1 MVATR
6 LSVLLAALAL
16 VLVACGE
23 GSDSAEARTIPTSG
37 STQLV
42 QDLPGTQAFGLTD
55 EEFAANVD
63 ATETLIASCMAN
75 AGFEYVPVDVTA
87 FLEVEEWL
95 RRDPSMTREEYKSQW
110 GFGISTRFDFPAR
123 DVGLGPQNLRIYEDL
138 SPADQVAYDRALFG
152 EDTDATF
159 AITLDD
165 EDFTSTGGCTKEAID
180 QVFPAEMRSGTF
192 VNPKDVLVESDPRVV
207 EAEQQWADCMAEAD
221 YEYADQDEIIEEFEE
236 QLDVIT
242 DGDDPEELTDSR
254 LDALQQLQADE
265 IAVALK
271 DLECQEPVDIAVRQ
285 VEIEVF
291 GAPVSG

>member
-1 MVATR
+1 MVTTR
-6 LSVLLAALAL
+6 VNVLAAALAL
-16 VLVACGE
+16 ILIACGG
-23 GSDSAEARTIPTSG
+23 GSDSAQAGTLPTSG
-37 STQLV
+37 TAPPAT
-42 QDLPGTQAFGLTD
+42 DLPGTQAFGLTD
-55 EEFAANVD
+55 EKFAASVD
-63 ATETLIASCMAN
+63 ATEALIASCMAE

-110 GFGISTRFDFPAR
+110 GYGITTSFDHPAR

-165 EDFTSTGGCTKEAID
+165 EDFTSTGGCTSEAID
-180 QVFPAEMRSGTF
+180 QVFPAEMRTGTF
-192 VNPKDVLVESDPRVV
+192 VNPKDVLVESDPRVAA
-207 EAEQQWADCMAEAD
+207 AEQEWADCMADAG
-221 YEYADQDEIIEEFEE
+221 YEYTDQDEIIEEFEE
-236 QLDVIT
+236 QLDVVAG
-242 DGDDPEELTDSR
+242 DDDPEELTGSR
-254 LDALQQLQADE
+254 LDGLRQIQDDE

-285 VEIEVF
+285 VEIEIF